1 MYRVLG
7 NEVVDTEELISIING
22 NTTIKVREDISNATK
37 RDDAVGLR
45 LSVSVS
51 SLGYDSEVKY
61 EDEDEMNSL
70 LTKADEYVGK
80 ELQEI
85 ISKFAENTEYKVYA
99 YSFDEVKNEILLVF
113 AMMSEYNAHRKLRDI
128 IKRLLTI

>member
-7 NEVVDTEELISIING
+7 NEVVDTEELISIINK
-22 NTTIKVREDISNATK
+22 NKTIKVREDISNATK

-51 SLGYDSEVKY
+51 SLGYDSKVKY
-61 EDEDEMNSL
+61 EDEEEMNFL
-70 LTKADEYVGK
+70 LTKADEYVEK